1 MTANRP
7 DTRRQGALRG
17 LLLTTA
23 TIGALAGAPTLA
35 QESAVTTAESS
46 GEGIFTLLGR
56 LVLGAGTPKVA
67 IDTPQAVTVLDQ
79 EDLDREQ
86 PRSIG
91 DLFANVPGVQAAG
104 ASTRALGQA
113 FNIRGIGNAEQ
124 TASQNRIIVTVD
136 GAVKFFE
143 QYRTGSFFGD
153 PELYKRVEVLRGPA
167 SSTLYGSGAIG
178 GVVNFTTKDAAD
190 FLTAEEQGMVRGKLS
205 YDSNGEGVIGTLTF
219 AQKLGENADVI
230 ASFSRGTSEDMED
243 GAGNTIQATEG
254 ERWSALVKGNYRF
267 GAAMDQRVTLS
278 FSRTDSDLEDAAV
291 AQTGGSVATYF
302 GTSDLH
308 AIDDTV
314 TLAYAHE
321 GEGNPLLDLDV
332 QLSYSKTSTERD
344 NFSLGSYCRTGTFQV
359 LCPNTAEYETV
370 ALKVENTI
378 EMSAGAWE
386 NFVTIGAQ
394 LSHQER
400 MATSSVGALAFHPGG
415 EEDKLGVYLQGEF
428 VWNDRLTITPGVRVD
443 RSWLSP
449 DASATA
455 AGGTD
460 QSGTAVSPKIAALYD
475 LNDNWGVFGSLARTE
490 RMPTLDE
497 LYSTD
502 GRGTA
507 GRTASLDLDKEKATT
522 VELGVTYQALGVLS
536 TEDSLTA
543 KATLFH
549 NDLTDLI
556 AAHSSGSVN
565 VPYFYNVDAAE
576 IWGAE
581 LEAAYE
587 AERWF
592 GQLAYSNVRSKD
604 KSTGLTLTD
613 TPAENIALTLG
624 LKFPDQGLRAGWRV
638 QGFDGIVTESS
649 TTSASGYA
657 LHDVFVS
664 WQPQGGAL
672 DGMQLDVTVE
682 NMFDRYY
689 RNNLS
694 LDAGA
699 GRNVKVA
706 LSKAFTW

>member
-1 MTANRP
+1 MTLNRH
-7 DTRRQGALRG
+7 RGLRA

-23 TIGALAGAPTLA
+23 TIGALGATPVLA
-35 QESAVTTAESS
+35 QDATASG
-46 GEGIFTLLGR
+46 GEGLFTLLGR
-56 LVLGAGTPKVA
+56 LVLGAGAPKVA

-79 EDLDREQ
+79 DDLDREQ
-86 PRSIG
+86 PRTIG

-104 ASTRALGQA
+104 ASARALGQA

-153 PELYKRVEVLRGPA
+153 PELFKRVEVLRGPA

-178 GVVNFTTKDAAD
+178 GVVNFTTKDAGD
-190 FLTAEEQGMVRGKLS
+190 FLTAEEQGMVRGKLA
-205 YDSNGEGVIGTLTF
+205 YDSNGEGMVGTLTF
-219 AQKLGENADVI
+219 AQKYGENADVI
-230 ASFSRGTSEDMED
+230 ASFSRGSSEDMKD
-243 GAGNTIQATEG
+243 GAGETIQATEG

-267 GAAMDQRVTLS
+267 GTAMDQRLTLS
-278 FSRTDSDLEDAAV
+278 FSRTDSDLEGAAV
-291 AQTGGSVATYF
+291 AQTGGAVASAF

-314 TLAYAHE
+314 TVTYAHE
-321 GEGNPLLDLDV
+321 GADNPWLDLEV
-332 QLSYSKTSTERD
+332 QLSYSATSTERD

-359 LCPNTAEYETV
+359 LCPNTAEYETT
-370 ALKVENTI
+370 ALKVENTV

-386 NFVTIGAQ
+386 NYLTFGAQ

-400 MATSSVGALAFHPGG
+400 TATSSVGALAFHPGG
-415 EEDKLGVYLQGEF
+415 TEDKLGLYVQGEF
-428 VWNDRLTITPGVRVD
+428 IWNERLTITPGLRMD

-449 DASATA
+449 DASAEA
-455 AGGTD
+455 QGGTD
-460 QSGTAVSPKIAALYD
+460 QDGTAISPKIAALYE

-497 LYSTD
+497 LYSSD

-507 GRTASLDLDKEKATT
+507 GRTPSLNLDKETATT
-522 VELGVTYQALGVLS
+522 VELGVTYQTTGLISA
-536 TEDSLTA
+536 EDSLTA
-543 KATLFH
+543 KATVFH
-549 NDLTDLI
+549 NDLKDLI
-556 AAHSSGSVN
+556 AANPSGSVN
-565 VPYFYNVDAAE
+565 MPYFRNINAAE

-604 KSTGLTLTD
+604 KATGLTLAD
-613 TPAENIALTLG
+613 TPAENLALTLG
-624 LKFPDQGLRAGWRV
+624 MKFPDQGLRAGWRV
-638 QGFDGIVTESS
+638 QGFNGITTSSS
-649 TTSASGYA
+649 TTSATGYA

-664 WQPQGGAL
+664 WQPTGGAL
-672 DGMQLDVTVE
+672 EGMQLDLAVE
-682 NMFDRYY
+682 NMFDRDY

-694 LDAGA
+694 LDQGV
-699 GRNVKVA
+699 GRNVKISLA
-706 LSKAFTW
+706 KAFTW